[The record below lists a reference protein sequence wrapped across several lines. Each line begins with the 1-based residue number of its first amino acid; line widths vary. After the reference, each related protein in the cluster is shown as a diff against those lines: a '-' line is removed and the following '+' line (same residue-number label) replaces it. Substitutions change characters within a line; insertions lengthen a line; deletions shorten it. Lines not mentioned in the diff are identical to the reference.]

1 MGQFES
7 VASLNRPRYL
17 APMIITVQN
26 LRRERDSIVATVLD
40 GAVVREQR
48 FSGDDAAT
56 VAVQWERSRFDRERY
71 AAMPPEFPT
80 PPGIPIH
87 LPD

>member
-1 MGQFES
+1 
-7 VASLNRPRYL
+7 
-17 APMIITVQN
+17 MIITVQN
-26 LRRERDSIVATVLD
+26 LRREPGSVVATVLD

-48 FSGDDAAT
+48 FSGDAAAAI
-56 VAVQWERSRFDRERY
+56 AVQWERSRLDRERY

-80 PPGIPIH
+80 PSGIPIH